1 MFKRDASKRVI
12 LNLKRLNKLIDFKH
26 SKMESLKNV
35 IELIGPGDYMATIY
49 LKDFFEELVRKS
61 CQANLTFFVE
71 ECLKFVYM
79 PNGYGPAIRILRNY
93 EKLKIPFFLLREK
106 KISCR
111 SFMLLTHVCK
121 GLLL

>member
-1 MFKRDASKRVI
+1 
-12 LNLKRLNKLIDFKH
+12 
-26 SKMESLKNV
+26 MESLQNV

-79 PNGYGPAIRILRNY
+79 PNGYGPTIRILRNY

-106 KISCR
+106 KFLSVVYVVNSCLQR
-111 SFMLLTHVCK
+111 IASLIF
-121 GLLL
+121 